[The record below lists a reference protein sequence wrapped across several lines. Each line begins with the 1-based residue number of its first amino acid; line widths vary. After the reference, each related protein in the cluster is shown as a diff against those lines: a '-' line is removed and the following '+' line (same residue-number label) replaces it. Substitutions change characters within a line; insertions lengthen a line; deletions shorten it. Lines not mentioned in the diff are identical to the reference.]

1 MAMLHNIH
9 FIHMCYLS
17 IPCYVL
23 KKETDRRVQRT
34 QKNIRNALISLLSE
48 KELSQITVKELS
60 DKADINRKT
69 FYSYYSGIDDILD
82 KIEDEIVEKL
92 LAIIRDYDFRSSD
105 FDAYALFC
113 SLNQIINDDFE
124 LYQSLIFSNN
134 YDFLLIKVKNTIKK
148 TLLERYA
155 PKINAQNNLLGLY
168 AEYVASGIVSMYIEW
183 FHSDNS
189 VSLEELAKAASDITL
204 FGFSS
209 YRKL

>member
-1 MAMLHNIH
+1 MISN
-9 FIHMCYLS
+9 
-17 IPCYVL
+17 P
-23 KKETDRRVQRT
+23 TDRRVQRT

-105 FDAYALFC
+105 FYAYALFC

-189 VSLEELAKAASDITL
+189 VSLEELAK
-204 FGFSS
+204 
-209 YRKL
+209 

>member
-1 MAMLHNIH
+1 MPLSVIMTFVPLILMLMR
-9 FIHMCYLS
+9 F
-17 IPCYVL
+17 
-23 KKETDRRVQRT
+23 
-34 QKNIRNALISLLSE
+34 
-48 KELSQITVKELS
+48 
-60 DKADINRKT
+60 
-69 FYSYYSGIDDILD
+69 F
-82 KIEDEIVEKL
+82 
-92 LAIIRDYDFRSSD
+92 
-105 FDAYALFC
+105 

-124 LYQSLIFSNN
+124 LYRSLIFSNN

>member
-1 MAMLHNIH
+1 MISN
-9 FIHMCYLS
+9 
-17 IPCYVL
+17 P
-23 KKETDRRVQRT
+23 TDRRVQRT

-82 KIEDEIVEKL
+82 IVEKL

-124 LYQSLIFSNN
+124 LYRSLIFSNN

>member
-1 MAMLHNIH
+1 MISN
-9 FIHMCYLS
+9 
-17 IPCYVL
+17 P
-23 KKETDRRVQRT
+23 TDRRVQRT

-82 KIEDEIVEKL
+82 KIEDEIVETL

-113 SLNQIINDDFE
+113 SLNKIINDDFE

>member
-1 MAMLHNIH
+1 MISN
-9 FIHMCYLS
+9 
-17 IPCYVL
+17 P
-23 KKETDRRVQRT
+23 TDRRVQRT

-48 KELSQITVKELS
+48 KELSQITVKELA

>member
-1 MAMLHNIH
+1 MISN
-9 FIHMCYLS
+9 
-17 IPCYVL
+17 P
-23 KKETDRRVQRT
+23 TDRRVQRT

-105 FDAYALFC
+105 FDAYSLFC

-124 LYQSLIFSNN
+124 LYRSLIFSNN
-134 YDFLLIKVKNTIKK
+134 YDFLFIKVKNTIKK

>member
-1 MAMLHNIH
+1 MISN
-9 FIHMCYLS
+9 
-17 IPCYVL
+17 P
-23 KKETDRRVQRT
+23 TDRRVQRT

-92 LAIIRDYDFRSSD
+92 LAIIRDYDFRASD

-124 LYQSLIFSNN
+124 LYRSLIFSNN

-189 VSLEELAKAASDITL
+189 VSLEELANAASYITL

>member
-1 MAMLHNIH
+1 MISN
-9 FIHMCYLS
+9 
-17 IPCYVL
+17 P
-23 KKETDRRVQRT
+23 TDRRVQRT
-34 QKNIRNALISLLSE
+34 PPLQRNNQKITNALISLLSE

>member
-1 MAMLHNIH
+1 MISN
-9 FIHMCYLS
+9 
-17 IPCYVL
+17 P
-23 KKETDRRVQRT
+23 TDRRVQRT

-189 VSLEELAKAASDITL
+189 VSLEELVKAASDITL

>member
-1 MAMLHNIH
+1 MISN
-9 FIHMCYLS
+9 
-17 IPCYVL
+17 P
-23 KKETDRRVQRT
+23 TDRRVQRT

-82 KIEDEIVEKL
+82 EIVEKL

-124 LYQSLIFSNN
+124 LYRSLIFSNN

>member
-1 MAMLHNIH
+1 MISN
-9 FIHMCYLS
+9 
-17 IPCYVL
+17 P
-23 KKETDRRVQRT
+23 TDRRVQRT

-48 KELSQITVKELS
+48 KELSRITVKELS

-134 YDFLLIKVKNTIKK
+134 YDFLLIKVKNAIKK

-204 FGFSS
+204 FGFSF

>member
-1 MAMLHNIH
+1 MISN
-9 FIHMCYLS
+9 
-17 IPCYVL
+17 P
-23 KKETDRRVQRT
+23 TDRRVQRT

-105 FDAYALFC
+105 FDTYALFC

-124 LYQSLIFSNN
+124 LYRSLIFSNN

>member
-1 MAMLHNIH
+1 MISN
-9 FIHMCYLS
+9 
-17 IPCYVL
+17 P
-23 KKETDRRVQRT
+23 TDRRVQRT

-189 VSLEELAKAASDITL
+189 ASLEELAKAASDITL

>member
-1 MAMLHNIH
+1 MISN
-9 FIHMCYLS
+9 
-17 IPCYVL
+17 P
-23 KKETDRRVQRT
+23 TDRRVQRT

-113 SLNQIINDDFE
+113 SLYQIINDDFE
-124 LYQSLIFSNN
+124 LYRSLIFSNN

>member
-1 MAMLHNIH
+1 MISN
-9 FIHMCYLS
+9 
-17 IPCYVL
+17 P
-23 KKETDRRVQRT
+23 TDRRVQRT

-48 KELSQITVKELS
+48 KELKELS

-124 LYQSLIFSNN
+124 LYRSLIFSNN

>member
-1 MAMLHNIH
+1 MISN
-9 FIHMCYLS
+9 
-17 IPCYVL
+17 P
-23 KKETDRRVQRT
+23 TDRRVQRT

-105 FDAYALFC
+105 FDAYTLFC

>member
-1 MAMLHNIH
+1 MISN
-9 FIHMCYLS
+9 
-17 IPCYVL
+17 P
-23 KKETDRRVQRT
+23 TDRRVQRT

-113 SLNQIINDDFE
+113 SLNHIINDDFE
-124 LYQSLIFSNN
+124 LYRSLIFSNN

-155 PKINAQNNLLGLY
+155 PRINAQNNLLGLY

>member
-1 MAMLHNIH
+1 MISNPA
-9 FIHMCYLS
+9 
-17 IPCYVL
+17 
-23 KKETDRRVQRT
+23 DRRVQRT

-105 FDAYALFC
+105 FDAYTLFC

>member
-1 MAMLHNIH
+1 MISN
-9 FIHMCYLS
+9 
-17 IPCYVL
+17 P
-23 KKETDRRVQRT
+23 TDRRVQRT

-183 FHSDNS
+183 FHSDNN

>member
-1 MAMLHNIH
+1 MISN
-9 FIHMCYLS
+9 
-17 IPCYVL
+17 P
-23 KKETDRRVQRT
+23 TDRRVQRT

-113 SLNQIINDDFE
+113 SLSQIINDDFE

>member
-1 MAMLHNIH
+1 MISN
-9 FIHMCYLS
+9 
-17 IPCYVL
+17 P
-23 KKETDRRVQRT
+23 TDRRVQRT

-113 SLNQIINDDFE
+113 SLNHIINDDFE

>member
-1 MAMLHNIH
+1 MISN
-9 FIHMCYLS
+9 
-17 IPCYVL
+17 P
-23 KKETDRRVQRT
+23 TDRRVQRT

-105 FDAYALFC
+105 FYAYALFC